1 MMHYVLCWINC
12 GHGLSHGWQLL
23 LLLRVSEDD
32 PGLNA
37 NKYIVLSTCRVCLA
51 KLQPPKHHHS
61 YYPSHNTPTPPW
73 LWGFCD
79 LIFRMQNVTSLF
91 RMYRKGQRTWRW
103 EWRSTAAPTRG
114 WRLCVAVCLSCQA
127 TATIRLLWS
136 HKLRN
141 KVVHKLLTRKLSDK
155 APPYPSSLPGVA
167 WQLSSTSYLSSRQ
180 MHLMCYKTNWQH
192 RKRRIEQ
199 RRSS

>member
-1 MMHYVLCWINC
+1 MVCHMADNCSSFSVFLRTILDWMQINTLYC
-12 GHGLSHGWQLL
+12 PHAECVWPSCNHQ
-23 LLLRVSEDD
+23 
-32 PGLNA
+32 
-37 NKYIVLSTCRVCLA
+37 STTKA
-51 KLQPPKHHHS
+51 
-61 YYPSHNTPTPPW
+61 TPTPPW

-91 RMYRKGQRTWRW
+91 HMYRKGQRTWRW
-103 EWRSTAAPTRG
+103 KWRSTAAPTRG
-114 WRLCVAVCLSCQA
+114 WRLCVAFCLSCQA

-192 RKRRIEQ
+192 GMRWMGQ